1 MDMDINN
8 IISLI
13 REEVP
18 NKAIDLAESLELLKE
33 TVSDTL
39 NEILQKS
46 NEAFQKRDISRR
58 NELNRLIDQ
67 IIPLEIEISQMISE
81 LDVDDENHIIGEID
95 EESEKRVIP
104 NYADYYVDTNVE
116 HTLYEDYTH
125 KRPWAFR
132 MNEQNII
139 QVSTWKEMLIK
150 TCELLMAVDEEKIM
164 GFENLDRMNGRK
176 RKYFSA
182 VEDNMKEPMS
192 VNGKVFVETHMNSNG
207 FRNLIIKLLKEYDFK
222 VSEFKIYLKADYT
235 TMSK

>member
-1 MDMDINN
+1 MDINN